1 MDVEQ
6 IITDE
11 LCRKLQ
17 EDCLVLP
24 SLPDVAIEVE
34 QVINRPGSDIR
45 QVVDVVK
52 KDTAITARVIRVAN
66 GAMYCRGRLADNLHS
81 AVIRIG
87 FDQIKSIV
95 TSLALE
101 QLFISSN
108 EMVWKVMDEV
118 WRCSVDVAAASC
130 ALLMRYQENNP
141 RTKLE
146 AETLTLAAL
155 VHNIGALPIL
165 AEAEIQPDLFDDAAS
180 LRRVI
185 QQIQTPVGTAI
196 VKCWDFSEDMI
207 EVVEHFSDFDYTT
220 DKVSYLDF
228 MRAGSLYLGVLKTR
242 AATASKMDFYTM
254 RGLPTSGEELA
265 SEAFLAQYRD
275 IKKSYQ

>member
-1 MDVEQ
+1 MDVER
-6 IITDE
+6 IITEE
-11 LCRKLQ
+11 LYRKLQ
-17 EDCLVLP
+17 EDSLVLP

-34 QVINRPGSDIR
+34 EVMNRPSSNIK

-66 GAMYCRGRLADNLHS
+66 SAMYCRGRLADNLQS
-81 AVIRIG
+81 AIIRIG

-130 ALLMRYQENNP
+130 SLLIQYQKSNP
-141 RTKLE
+141 QTKLQV
-146 AETLTLAAL
+146 ETLTLAAL

-165 AEAEIQPDLFDDAAS
+165 AEAEIQPDLFDDVAS

-185 QQIQTPVGTAI
+185 QQLQTPVGTAI
-196 VKCWDFSEDMI
+196 VKCWDFSEDII
-207 EVVEHFSDFDYTT
+207 EVVEHFNDLNYMT
-220 DKVSYLDF
+220 DEVSYLDF
-228 MRAGSLYLGVLKTR
+228 MRAGSLYLGVLKTQ
-242 AATASKMDFYTM
+242 AAMASKMEFYTVK
-254 RGLPTSGEELA
+254 GLPTSGKELA

-275 IKKSYQ
+275 IKKGYQ